1 MIFVEEMEDFTV
13 HMKHKLL
20 VHKNKGG
27 YERLKVEELMKLL
40 HAEVRELKTAIE
52 EDDYVGI
59 TDECADVA
67 NFAMFISSVVQ
78 NRRTV

>member
-1 MIFVEEMEDFTV
+1 MIFEEEIEDFTV

-27 YERLKVEELMKLL
+27 YERLKVDELMKML
-40 HAEVRELKTAIE
+40 HAEVRELKVAIDE
-52 EDDYVGI
+52 KDMVGI
-59 TDECADVA
+59 VDECADVA

-78 NRRTV
+78 NRRMV